1 VWETSEARR
10 SSEGLLR
17 VHCSKGWVST
27 HSRQG
32 DELLRK
38 HKLVLQET
46 VLSAVRTI
54 LLDSGWAVPDASL
67 DVGSAS
73 LGRRVFVEG
82 YGIGNVVEFKRAAI
96 GTSSHL
102 LRLDNGLMVE
112 VKLQRKGN
120 KAANCAAWLVGPDD
134 VGRSEGVET
143 AGSGAT
149 RLQTTEG
156 EDGSTLVRLSSS
168 GNAESEVR
176 PCNSLP
182 LYTAPRTPLS
192 TFAYFGYPRDPRM
205 RVLDVRAGGPG
216 GAPAAGAR

>member
-1 VWETSEARR
+1 MMSPGLLPPELSYADLQVMCGCYVVQKKAVVRRGPELSSPKVGYTMDPGEVWETSEARR

-112 VKLQRKGN
+112 VKLQRN
-120 KAANCAAWLVGPDD
+120 N
-134 VGRSEGVET
+134 
-143 AGSGAT
+143 
-149 RLQTTEG
+149 
-156 EDGSTLVRLSSS
+156 
-168 GNAESEVR
+168 
-176 PCNSLP
+176 
-182 LYTAPRTPLS
+182 
-192 TFAYFGYPRDPRM
+192 
-205 RVLDVRAGGPG
+205 RACSW
-216 GAPAAGAR
+216 